1 MKLKYLKKLKFK
13 KFILPVFG
21 KVNYTLEEGTFP
33 LPYGNAVLPDAKSW
47 VRQSVATASLG
58 EPQTGERERNVDSV
72 NTKQTEKGVANEA
85 RLSPHSPL
93 LVGQTEKLQ
102 INSFLVFQHDCF
114 DIFRNENKGKV
125 SALPLRQPESL
136 CLQNK
141 VSTCQSWLIP
151 YFRFPVNWDHFFSKN
166 KHLSCS

>member
-58 EPQTGERERNVDSV
+58 EPQTGEGERERNVDSV
-72 NTKQTEKGVANEA
+72 NTKQTEKG
-85 RLSPHSPL
+85 
-93 LVGQTEKLQ
+93 
-102 INSFLVFQHDCF
+102 
-114 DIFRNENKGKV
+114 
-125 SALPLRQPESL
+125 
-136 CLQNK
+136 
-141 VSTCQSWLIP
+141 
-151 YFRFPVNWDHFFSKN
+151 
-166 KHLSCS
+166 SCK